1 MMRRLAALIAVA
13 PMLFATRA
21 DAHHSYAAYVEDQTV
36 TMEGTIESVRF
47 ANPHVLV
54 TLRTDASD
62 VYTIEW
68 QNIIQLRHGN
78 VGPTTLNAG
87 DRIVVIASPSRDP
100 QAHML
105 SLVREIRRP
114 ADGWRWRR
122 TTRQ

>member
-1 MMRRLAALIAVA
+1 MRRRFAAAIVLATTLV
-13 PMLFATRA
+13 ATRA
-21 DAHHSYAAYVEDQTV
+21 DAHHSYAAYAEEQTV

-54 TLRTDASD
+54 TLRTAASE

-68 QNIIQLRHGN
+68 QNIVQLRHGN

-114 ADGWRWRR
+114 ADGWLWRR

>member
-1 MMRRLAALIAVA
+1 MRRLAAAIVVA
-13 PMLFATRA
+13 TTLFAARA
-21 DAHHSYAAYVEDQTV
+21 DAHHSYAAYAEDQTV
-36 TMEGTIESVRF
+36 TMEGTVESVRF

-54 TLRTDASD
+54 TIRTDASE
-62 VYTIEW
+62 VYTVEW
-68 QNIIQLRHGN
+68 QNIVQLRHGK

-114 ADGWRWRR
+114 ADGWLWRR